1 MQGKKLATAM
11 IAVALAAMMTAT
23 AHAAALASDV
33 ASDPAYDDG
42 WTTGDNGGTGFGAWT
57 LGTIGSGGAAG
68 HFIGD
73 SSNNAGGGSG
83 NINTAGESF
92 GLYAEPGMV
101 SEAFRPFTGALSV
114 GQIFLIDFDNGW
126 VDVGGT
132 VGLGLQNSAGQNR
145 IEFFFIGGQT
155 TYKIQH
161 GTTQTDTGVGF
172 TGDGLKLE
180 FALTGVD
187 TMNVVIKNTSGT
199 TLASFSSLALGGDA
213 GSGIDRV
220 RLFNA
225 GAGAGS
231 NHDAFYNSLQ
241 IIPEPTTGLLVGLG
255 VMGAMLLRRRSA

>member
-1 MQGKKLATAM
+1 MKGKQVVIVLSSL
-11 IAVALAAMMTAT
+11 ILAAMLIGKAQ
-23 AHAAALASDV
+23 AASLASDAANDV
-33 ASDPAYDDG
+33 AYDDG
-42 WTTGDNGGTGFGAWT
+42 WATGDNGGTGFGPWT

-73 SSNNAGGGSG
+73 SSNNAGGSG
-83 NINTAGESF
+83 NINTGGEAF

-101 SEAFRPFTGALSV
+101 SEAFRPFTGALSI

-126 VDVGGT
+126 IQDGGT

-161 GTTQTDTGVGF
+161 GATQTDSGVGF
-172 TGDGLKLE
+172 TGNGLRLE
-180 FALTGVD
+180 FALVTAD
-187 TMNVVIKNTSGT
+187 SMNVVIKNTSGGV
-199 TLASFSSLALGGDA
+199 LASFSGLALGGTS

-225 GAGAGS
+225 GAGPGS
-231 NHDAFYNSLQ
+231 NHDAFYNNLR
-241 IIPEPTTGLLVGLG
+241 IIPEPTTALLVGLG
-255 VMGAMLLRRRSA
+255 LMGATLLRRRAA

>member
-1 MQGKKLATAM
+1 MVLTSPRRLVTKCSTAL
-11 IAVALAAMMTAT
+11 IAEWNGEIINRRRETHVREETSYC
-23 AHAAALASDV
+23 HDCSRSGRDDDRNGSRGPLASDV
-33 ASDPAYDDG
+33 AIDPAYDDG

-126 VDVGGT
+126 VDEGGT

-155 TYKIQH
+155 TYKI
-161 GTTQTDTGVGF
+161 
-172 TGDGLKLE
+172 
-180 FALTGVD
+180 
-187 TMNVVIKNTSGT
+187 
-199 TLASFSSLALGGDA
+199 
-213 GSGIDRV
+213 
-220 RLFNA
+220 
-225 GAGAGS
+225 
-231 NHDAFYNSLQ
+231 
-241 IIPEPTTGLLVGLG
+241 
-255 VMGAMLLRRRSA
+255 